1 MINLEFD
8 ENAYQ
13 EFLKK
18 REHPS
23 NSRNRPED
31 VSFMD
36 FLIEEQKIMDPT
48 PDGQRLLALIR
59 DL

>member
-8 ENAYQ
+8 EYTYQ

-18 REHPS
+18 REYPS
-23 NSRNRPED
+23 NSRNRPD
-31 VSFMD
+31 NVSFMD
-36 FLIEEQKIMDPT
+36 FLIEEQRIMDPT

-59 DL
+59 EL